1 MLSMN
6 MNMFYFQVK
15 LQKYKITIPLVRVH
29 VVWVSVKQV
38 GKLQLYSLFLVKGG
52 AFIVEWNPR
61 IVKDH
66 TASMRGRVSTSKMAN
81 DSHTAHLCRGSA
93 VWRKP
98 RGLRRNLAVWKPNKA
113 AWKCTDKWGARKGRQ
128 MGKGRKRKTSSSA
141 PTANNIGWW
150 GENKRRLACA
160 RKKNATCAWQKIWN
174 SRGHG
179 LCPLKDPETSYQ
191 KPTQGLGLY
200 RPTTITFSIS

>member
-1 MLSMN
+1 MR
-6 MNMFYFQVK
+6 VHE
-15 LQKYKITIPLVRVH
+15 RVH
-29 VVWVSVKQV
+29 VVCASVKQV
-38 GKLQLYSLFLVKGG
+38 GKLQLYSLFFFLVKGV

-128 MGKGRKRKTSSSA
+128 TGKGRKSKTSSAA

-160 RKKNATCAWQKIWN
+160 RKKNATCAWQEIWN

-179 LCPLKDPETSYQ
+179 LCPLKDPKTSYQ
-191 KPTQGLGLY
+191 KPTQGLSLY
-200 RPTTITFSIS
+200 RPTTAPQSHFQSVKLS